1 MFKSRL
7 HFIAGILIAALPLL
21 VGSCTGYNAS
31 GSTQNLQGVLG
42 KIDSISGDVTVILND
57 GSAVE
62 FNFKNVNVENIREAP
77 GNVALET
84 GSVVTVT
91 RGKDGKVTDLKT
103 HAADIEGI
111 IKSVGTNKK
120 AIVITLDTKGQLSI
134 NVTGTT
140 SIVFTSGDLASFIQ
154 LVPGQTIEVIY
165 DITSKNALKIEI
177 NQPGNSVKVLKGKI
191 IEIDSQAKTISVQ
204 DETGAITPPLHVT
217 PSSKLFVDRTST
229 FESLFAD
236 MEVKVKFNPETH
248 ELLKLEG
255 KDLRAPIERFL
266 EKNQ

>member
-1 MFKSRL
+1 MFKSRQY
-7 HFIAGILIAALPLL
+7 FIAGILIAVLL
-21 VGSCTGYNAS
+21 LFAGSCTGNNTV
-31 GSTQNLQGVLG
+31 GNTQNLQGVLG

-62 FNFKNVNVENIREAP
+62 FNLKNVNVENIQKVP
-77 GNVALET
+77 GNVSLET

-111 IKSVGTNKK
+111 IKSADINKK
-120 AIVITLDTKGQLSI
+120 TIVITLDTKGQLSI

-140 SIVFTSGDLASFIQ
+140 SIVFAGGDPASFLQ
-154 LVPGQTIEVIY
+154 LVPGETIEVIY
-165 DITSKNALKIEI
+165 DIASKNALKIEI

-191 IEIDSQAKTISVQ
+191 IKIDSQAKTISIQ
-204 DETGAITPPLHVT
+204 DDTGAVTTPLHVT
-217 PSSKLFVDRTST
+217 PSSKLFVDRTIT
-229 FESLFAD
+229 FESLFTD